1 MTHEPAPENEA
12 AGHRRGTM
20 HRLRRD
26 RQGSWEAACEPAPL
40 GVRAGSSRSLQKLS
54 PSLQHSRGVPSPT
67 KAPIITSR
75 PRAPRMTHS
84 LVHATGRAFRRAEGV
99 EGDLKAICLSGGEGP

>member
-1 MTHEPAPENEA
+1 
-12 AGHRRGTM
+12 M

-84 LVHATGRAFRRAEGV
+84 LVHATGRAFRHAEGV